1 MLNGLLPNPELMME
15 SSKNFWDCKIKSCCV
30 TNNLNETSL
39 AAISHRAIC
48 FSPFSK
54 MKFSLMRTKWMER
67 MEIPPP
73 PLPIFFYWN
82 CSKGTSCL
90 IWAKVNKKCFFCCYC
105 LKAMKW
111 QISEAT
117 AKAFN
122 PKYQLPSRDIPFFLS
137 APLRWQESEPSK
149 FYPHPLYIYIY
160 VAVNFLSQVIFYF
173 FCFQVG

>member
-15 SSKNFWDCKIKSCCV
+15 SSKNFWDCKIKSCGV
-30 TNNLNETSL
+30 TNNETSL

-73 PLPIFFYWN
+73 PANFFYWN

-122 PKYQLPSRDIPFFLS
+122 PKYQLPSRDIPFLLS
-137 APLRWQESEPSK
+137 APPQMTGIWTLKVLSTP
-149 FYPHPLYIYIY
+149 FIHIYIY
-160 VAVNFLSQVIFYF
+160 MLQLIFNLRLLF
-173 FCFQVG
+173 ISFVFR

>member
-15 SSKNFWDCKIKSCCV
+15 SSKNFWDCKIKSCGV

-67 MEIPPP
+67 MEIP

-137 APLRWQESEPSK
+137 APPQMTGIWTLKVSSTP
-149 FYPHPLYIYIY
+149 FIHIYIY

-173 FCFQVG
+173 FCFRVG

>member
-15 SSKNFWDCKIKSCCV
+15 SSKNFWDCKIKSCGV

-48 FSPFSK
+48 FSPSSK
-54 MKFSLMRTKWMER
+54 MKFSLMRTKWMEH
-67 MEIPPP
+67 MEIP

-137 APLRWQESEPSK
+137 APPQMTGIWTLKVLSTP
-149 FYPHPLYIYIY
+149 FIHIYIIM
-160 VAVNFLSQVIFYF
+160 LQSIFYLRLF
-173 FCFQVG
+173 FISFVFG

>member
-15 SSKNFWDCKIKSCCV
+15 SSKNFWDCKIKSCGV

-73 PLPIFFYWN
+73 CQFFFYWN

-137 APLRWQESEPSK
+137 APPQMTGIWTLK

-160 VAVNFLSQVIFYF
+160 MLQLIFYLRLF
-173 FCFQVG
+173 FISFVFG